1 MGSVHVVERSGGGT
15 RLAKRAVTMNGI
27 TTIDPRGTAR
37 AIARTMQTLERR
49 FEVVADNLANV
60 ETPGH
65 KRLIAVPD
73 GSSAETD
80 DAEAGASLGAQLTRD
95 FTQGDL
101 VESGDPTDLALSGE
115 GFFAIAVDSQVRFV
129 RSVRLL
135 QSPDG
140 TLVDGKG
147 MPLLGESGPV
157 KVPAEAALVSVQP
170 DGTVVA
176 DREPIG
182 RLRVV
187 TFVDPT
193 QLQSEG
199 GGRFVA
205 PGGIELVAAQGTLV
219 QQGYRE
225 RSNTDPVRELVEMI
239 VVQRQYEA
247 AQRALA
253 TESELRQRLNELS
266 G

>member
-1 MGSVHVVERSGGGT
+1 
-15 RLAKRAVTMNGI
+15 MNDI
-27 TTIDPRGTAR
+27 TTIDSRGTAR
-37 AIARTMQTLERR
+37 AIARTMQALERR

-73 GSSAETD
+73 GSSDDSSGAEGGD
-80 DAEAGASLGAQLTRD
+80 SGGATLSRD

-101 VESGDPTDLALSGE
+101 VESGDPTDLALAGE
-115 GFFAIAVDSQVRFV
+115 GFFAIEVDDQVRFV
-129 RSVRLL
+129 RSARFIK
-135 QSPDG
+135 SPDG
-140 TLVDGKG
+140 TRGDGKG

-157 KVPAEAALVSVQP
+157 KVPADAAEVSVQS

-176 DREPIG
+176 DREPVG

-193 QLQSEG
+193 KLLTEG
-199 GGRFVA
+199 GGRFIA
-205 PGGIELVAAQGTLV
+205 PDGGELVAAQSTLV
-219 QQGYRE
+219 RQGYRE

>member
-1 MGSVHVVERSGGGT
+1 
-15 RLAKRAVTMNGI
+15 MNDI
-27 TTIDPRGTAR
+27 TTIDPRGTAS
-37 AIARTMQTLERR
+37 AIARTMQALERR

-73 GSSAETD
+73 GSSAESD
-80 DAEAGASLGAQLTRD
+80 DAEGGAGGAELTRD

-101 VESGDPTDLALSGE
+101 VETGDPTDLALAGE
-115 GFFAIAVDSQVRFV
+115 GFFAVEVDSEVRFI
-129 RSVRLL
+129 RSARFIK
-135 QSPDG
+135 SPDG

-157 KVPAEAALVSVQP
+157 KVPAEAVEVAVQP

-176 DREPIG
+176 DKEPVG

-187 TFVDPT
+187 TFLDPT
-193 QLQSEG
+193 KLLTEG
-199 GGRFVA
+199 GGRFIA
-205 PGGIELVAAQGTLV
+205 PDGAELVAAQSTLV
-219 QQGYRE
+219 QQGFRE

-253 TESELRQRLNELS
+253 TESELRQRLNDLS